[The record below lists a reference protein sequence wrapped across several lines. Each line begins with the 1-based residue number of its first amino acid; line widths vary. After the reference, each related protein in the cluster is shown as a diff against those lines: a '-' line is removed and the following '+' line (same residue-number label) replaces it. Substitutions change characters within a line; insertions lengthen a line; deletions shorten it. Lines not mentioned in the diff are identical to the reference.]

1 MKDKGFTHR
10 DLKPE
15 NVCLDSAFNLKIIDW
30 GFAAPYHEG
39 SMAQTFLGSGAYMA
53 PEIRR
58 SDPYDAHK
66 ADMFSLGVL
75 MYTLRAREYPWKE
88 AVHND

>member
-15 NVCLDSAFNLKIIDW
+15 NVCLDSAYNLKIIDW

-39 SMAQTFLGSGAYMA
+39 AVARTFFGSGPYMA
-53 PEIRR
+53 PEIRMR
-58 SDPYDAHK
+58 DLYDAHK
-66 ADMFSLGVL
+66 ADMFSLGVIL
-75 MYTLRAREYPWKE
+75 YALKVRDYPW
-88 AVHND
+88 